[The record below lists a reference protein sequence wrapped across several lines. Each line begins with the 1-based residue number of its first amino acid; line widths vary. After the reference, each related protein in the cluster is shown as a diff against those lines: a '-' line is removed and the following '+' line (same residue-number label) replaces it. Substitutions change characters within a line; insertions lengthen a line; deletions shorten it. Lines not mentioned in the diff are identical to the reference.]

1 MYGFLLLL
9 LVVDGLILGVV
20 ILLQAGKGGGLAAMG
35 GGASPTEG
43 ILAGRQAA
51 SVLTRTTWTTGTIF
65 MLLALVLSIMSSRA
79 MAPSSILRDGQ
90 QQVAPTPVLPG
101 LTEPVPGAEPVPAG
115 EEPAA
120 GGTPPPSDP
129 QPDGTPPPPSGP

>member
-1 MYGFLLLL
+1 MYGFLLFL
-9 LVVDGLILGVV
+9 LVLDGLILGIV

-35 GGASPTEG
+35 GGVSATEG

-65 MLLALVLSIMSSRA
+65 MLLALVLSIVSSRA
-79 MAPSSILRDGQ
+79 TAPSSILRESA

-101 LTEPVPGAEPVPAG
+101 LDESVPPVDAAPAAD
-115 EEPAA
+115 PAA
-120 GGTPPPSDP
+120 GE
-129 QPDGTPPPPSGP
+129 TPPPPDPEANQAPPPSGGL

>member
-9 LVVDGLILGVV
+9 LVLDGLILGTI

-35 GGASPTEG
+35 GGVTATDG

-65 MLLALVLSIMSSRA
+65 MFLALVLSIMSSRA
-79 MAPSSILRDGQ
+79 SAPQSILRESVQ
-90 QQVAPTPVLPG
+90 QGAPTPVIPG
-101 LTEPVPGAEPVPAG
+101 LDEQPAAAEPAPPAEVPAD
-115 EEPAA
+115 
-120 GGTPPPSDP
+120 PPPSSP
-129 QPDGTPPPPSGP
+129 

>member
-1 MYGFLLLL
+1 MYGFLLFL
-9 LVVDGLILGVV
+9 LVLDGLILGVV

-51 SVLTRTTWTTGTIF
+51 SVLTRTTWTTGTLF
-65 MLLALVLSIMSSRA
+65 MVLALVLSIMSSRA
-79 MAPSSILRDGQ
+79 TAPSSILRES

-101 LTEPVPGAEPVPAG
+101 LEEAAPADEAIPVEV
-115 EEPAA
+115 PAA
-120 GGTPPPSDP
+120 GETQPPPDP
-129 QPDGTPPPPSGP
+129 QPDGT

>member
-1 MYGFLLLL
+1 MYGFLLFL
-9 LVVDGLILGVV
+9 LVLDGLILGVV

-51 SVLTRTTWTTGTIF
+51 SVLTRTTWTTGTLF
-65 MLLALVLSIMSSRA
+65 MVLALVLSIMSSRA
-79 MAPSSILRDGQ
+79 TAPTSILRESQ

-101 LTEPVPGAEPVPAG
+101 LEEAAPADEAIPVEV
-115 EEPAA
+115 PAA
-120 GGTPPPSDP
+120 GETPPPPDP
-129 QPDGTPPPPSGP
+129 QPDGTPPPPNGR